1 MPHSVKKY
9 RHVSLL
15 SFVEICFS
23 SRLALILS
31 HTRGEILGLRMRFS
45 GFCTLNTF
53 NMVYNSESFSVMT
66 IDGLHYIKSVIAS
79 DNPYELTLLC
89 DTLWEGE
96 VFEVPATVDYQGRE
110 YIVTG
115 IDVGQST
122 KLENLRELRIPPTV
136 RHIFP
141 EACVGIKSLRKVNIP
156 DYCRIHSGAFAQ
168 CGIEELTLGE
178 HVLLEEG
185 CFYGIRAK
193 QVNIPNTTKWVPYT
207 GEDESDS
214 YNEALPVSA
223 DSLDD
228 IIEIIFRYSIWHYME
243 ILKWLRKGEEW
254 EWAAVEAL
262 AEAISPFISA
272 DLEEFDHNFPFS
284 LDEILSLMD
293 ENEKHLISQFEDNY
307 SRILNASVSDDED
320 LPF

>member
-1 MPHSVKKY
+1 MD
-9 RHVSLL
+9 
-15 SFVEICFS
+15 
-23 SRLALILS
+23 
-31 HTRGEILGLRMRFS
+31 
-45 GFCTLNTF
+45 
-53 NMVYNSESFSVMT
+53 YNSEPFSVMT
-66 IDGLHYIKSVIAS
+66 IDGLHYIKSVTAS

-207 GEDESDS
+207 PYTDQDESDSCNGPLLVSADSLDDIAKQVNIPNTTKWVPYTPYTDEDESDS
-214 YNEALPVSA
+214 YNEVLPVSA

-254 EWAAVEAL
+254 AAVEAL
-262 AEAISPFISA
+262 AEAITPFISA